1 MPVRLRRPKRRE
13 FQISE
18 QAVARWREVRP
29 HGIEVA
35 ADAGIIVDEKLA
47 EALGQFW
54 LLWTPHA
61 PAIRAEL
68 EEIVK
73 CR

>member
-1 MPVRLRRPKRRE
+1 MPLKLRRPKRRE
-13 FQISE
+13 FQITE
-18 QAVARWREVRP
+18 AAVARWREIRP
-29 HGIEVA
+29 DGIEVG
-35 ADAGIIVDEKLA
+35 ADAGIIMDEALA
-47 EALGQFW
+47 EALGEYW

-68 EEIVK
+68 EEIV